1 MAGNFDILEGYVERI
16 AALLHEHM
24 DLVDSIERYVSFM
37 YSLDEVKEAHIS
49 ALKDQLENLSQ
60 LRSSIIESMGR
71 AVEAARG
78 ARGEGEEALSDL
90 YALISYY
97 VEAGVARE
105 ISVLKKASLFL
116 DMKSHLESSERAREE
131 ASRIVEELEGLGS
144 EG

>member
-1 MAGNFDILEGYVERI
+1 MSEGFNILEGYVERI

-37 YSLDEVKEAHIS
+37 TSLDEVKETHIN
-49 ALKDQLENLSQ
+49 ALRDQLENLSQ

-71 AVEAARG
+71 AVEAARESRG
-78 ARGEGEEALSDL
+78 AGEEALSDL

-97 VEAGVARE
+97 VEAGAVKE
-105 ISVLKKASLFL
+105 MSVLKKASLFL
-116 DMKSHLESSERAREE
+116 DMKSHIERSERAREE
-131 ASRIVEELEGLGS
+131 ASRIVEELEGLSG